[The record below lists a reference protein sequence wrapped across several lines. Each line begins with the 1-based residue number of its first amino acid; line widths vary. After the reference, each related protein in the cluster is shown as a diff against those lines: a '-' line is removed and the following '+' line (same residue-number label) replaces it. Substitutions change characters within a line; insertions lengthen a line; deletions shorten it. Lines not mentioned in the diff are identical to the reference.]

1 MCGFCDVENKYKDP
15 INLFSDDE
23 YDKLILGIYAGVITT
38 QNLDVK
44 TYQRIARKL
53 SLGVFEGFGKDIDDT
68 IKGSADYRMLFDLRR
83 NVYVFSGAK
92 CYQEVR
98 ETSALLT
105 EKDKNEIKSF
115 GDFKVKAKE
124 VLTRYNEDYLQAEY
138 NSAIAQSRS
147 ASQFSEFIKDKD
159 LYGCLTYHTVGD
171 GRVRPEHAVFDGITR
186 PVNDPF
192 WKLYMP
198 PNGWNCRCTVLQTDC
213 GEKPPTDLK
222 GFVPENVPDIFKMNP
237 YYDRI
242 VFSPKHPYFKVE
254 LKDKPLARKNFNLP
268 FDFSGKLEVTKSG
281 QIYRKEEYD
290 ILKKAGKE

>member
-23 YDKLILGIYAGVITT
+23 YNKLILGIYAGVITT

-53 SLGVFEGFGKDIDDT
+53 SLGVFEGFGKNIDDT

-92 CYQEVR
+92 TYQEVR

-147 ASQFSEFIKDKD
+147 ASQWMEFEKDSE
-159 LYGCLTYHTVGD
+159 LYPMLTYNTVGD
-171 GRVRPEHAVFDGITR
+171 GRVRETHRALDGISR
-186 PVNDPF
+186 PLTDAF
-192 WKLYMP
+192 WKSYLP
-198 PNGWNCRCTVLQTDC
+198 PNGWNCRCTALQGNSETP
-213 GEKPPTDLK
+213 KTSLK
-222 GFVPENVPDIFKMNP
+222 GFTQPKDVPDIFMMNAGL
-237 YYDRI
+237 DKI

-254 LKDKPLARKNFNLP
+254 PKDKPLAKRNFNLP
-268 FDFSGKLEVTKSG
+268 LP
-281 QIYRKEEYD
+281 
-290 ILKKAGKE
+290 